1 MLHRLPLIRVRVERG
16 RQRRPLSRLIIFQ
29 WWLLAL
35 IGSRLIV
42 PPRSNCS
49 ASSSGRVTAIE
60 NGRPARSARSGIQ
73 DRSKEAAA
81 EYARFR
87 FHVERLALGNWVCSY
102 AVIPS
107 SSAIEFREFFWRK
120 SFSDLQ
126 SQQRIDRDLT
136 NDFCVCILPMNIL
149 CNDLYFPIQ
158 FYRAY
163 LRI

>member
-102 AVIPS
+102 A
-107 SSAIEFREFFWRK
+107 EFQRDRVPRILLAKVFFG
-120 SFSDLQ
+120 SLVAT
-126 SQQRIDRDLT
+126 T
-136 NDFCVCILPMNIL
+136 N
-149 CNDLYFPIQ
+149 
-158 FYRAY
+158 RS
-163 LRI
+163 

>member
-42 PPRSNCS
+42 PLPPSPCSNCS
-49 ASSSGRVTAIE
+49 ASSSGRVTPIE
-60 NGRPARSARSGIQ
+60 NGGRPARSARSGIH

-87 FHVERLALGNWVCSY
+87 FHVEPPKRLTLGNWVCSY
-102 AVIPS
+102 A
-107 SSAIEFREFFWRK
+107 EFQREFFWK
-120 SFSDLQ
+120 SFSSLNRNNE
-126 SQQRIDRDLT
+126 SI
-136 NDFCVCILPMNIL
+136 V
-149 CNDLYFPIQ
+149 
-158 FYRAY
+158 
-163 LRI
+163 